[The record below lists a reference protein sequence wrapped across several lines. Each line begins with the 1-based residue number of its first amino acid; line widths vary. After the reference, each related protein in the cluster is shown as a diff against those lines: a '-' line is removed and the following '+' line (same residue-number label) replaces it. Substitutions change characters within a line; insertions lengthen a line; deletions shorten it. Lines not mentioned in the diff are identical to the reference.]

1 SGRGERAER
10 GERTERGERADRPDS
25 ARRADR
31 SDRDAGRERP
41 SAEAV
46 ATHDAA
52 AAAGQDAEDLMVAP
66 GASEEAVADAG
77 DESRAGRSR
86 RRRGRRGGAHRDA
99 SRAGAIENGE
109 GEISD
114 EPRETAEDVAG
125 PDEST
130 TAAEIAAADDDVVQ
144 AAVETTPP
152 AS

>member
-1 SGRGERAER
+1 
-10 GERTERGERADRPDS
+10 
-25 ARRADR
+25 
-31 SDRDAGRERP
+31 
-41 SAEAV
+41 
-46 ATHDAA
+46 
-52 AAAGQDAEDLMVAP
+52 

-152 AS
+152 ASVPTAAEELPAPVRHADVGHDEAPARVIPESLRKPAEET